1 VRSVV
6 GVFEQSTAELRV
18 GSRRL
23 LCWVSARQNR
33 DLPHTGRWGGR
44 VWVPWRPHRS
54 AQKGSRGRP
63 FFAGAARPSPS
74 RRGRHVRGTHRTRRT
89 HSGWHAQKLHGRWR
103 RAEAADLTDAG
114 HRLMRWTGLD
124 WTGGDYFLLACRL
137 GAACTCTGTG
147 HSTLTPIR
155 VRAGCMCAAAAF

>member
-1 VRSVV
+1 MRSVV

-44 VWVPWRPHRS
+44 VCVPWRPHRS

-114 HRLMRWTGLD
+114 HRLMRWTGRGASIFCLHVASGLHVHVQAPGIG
-124 WTGGDYFLLACRL
+124 TLA
-137 GAACTCTGTG
+137 
-147 HSTLTPIR
+147 PIR